1 MRTRTRQFSFFLN
14 AEEKANLQSK
24 ATAAG
29 MSCSEYIRKV
39 IAEAEVKEAPQ
50 ADVPLLI
57 RDVRRV
63 GYKVEVL
70 LKSANTTHV
79 LDAPELRRT
88 LVEAYLVFERIH
100 KIYTNDSVEEE
111 KTNEI

>member
-1 MRTRTRQFSFFLN
+1 MRTRNRQFSFFLN

-29 MSCSEYIRKV
+29 MSCSEYIRNV
-39 IAEAEVKEAPQ
+39 VAEAEVKEAPH

-63 GYKVEVL
+63 GYKVEAL
-70 LKSANTTHV
+70 LKRANETHM

-88 LVEAYLVFERIH
+88 LVEVYLVVNRIR
-100 KIYTNDSVEEE
+100 KIYAGDSEE
-111 KTNEI
+111 KENEK

>member
-1 MRTRTRQFSFFLN
+1 MRTRNRQFSFFLD

-29 MSCSEYIRKV
+29 MNCSEYIRKV
-39 IAEAEVKEAPQ
+39 VAEAEVKAAPQ

-79 LDAPELRRT
+79 LDAPELQRT

-100 KIYTNDSVEEE
+100 KIYTIDSVEEE

>member
-1 MRTRTRQFSFFLN
+1 MRTRNRQFSFFLD

-29 MSCSEYIRKV
+29 MNCSEYIRKV
-39 IAEAEVKEAPQ
+39 VAEAEVKAAPQ

-63 GYKVEVL
+63 GYKVEAL
-70 LKSANTTHV
+70 LKGANTTHV
-79 LDAPELRRT
+79 LDALELRRT
-88 LVEAYLVFERIH
+88 LVEAYLIFERIH
-100 KIYTNDSVEEE
+100 KIYTTDSVEEE

>member
-1 MRTRTRQFSFFLN
+1 MRTRSRQFNFFLN
-14 AEEKANLQSK
+14 TEEKANLQSK
-24 ATAAG
+24 ATVAG
-29 MSCSEYIRKV
+29 MSCSGYIRKV

-63 GYKVEVL
+63 GYKVEAL
-70 LKSANTTHV
+70 LKRANETHM

-88 LVEAYLVFERIH
+88 LVEVYLVVNRIR
-100 KIYTNDSVEEE
+100 KIYAGDSEE
-111 KTNEI
+111 KENEK